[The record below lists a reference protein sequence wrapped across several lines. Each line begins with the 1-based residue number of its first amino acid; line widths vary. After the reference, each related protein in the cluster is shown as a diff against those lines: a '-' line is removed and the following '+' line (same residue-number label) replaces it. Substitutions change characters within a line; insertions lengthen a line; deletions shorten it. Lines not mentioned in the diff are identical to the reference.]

1 MNIKEFVINW
11 QEIANIWDDFVE
23 DSPQGTVFAKT
34 EFLNSLGVPFQIIT
48 VYFRHKIVAGT
59 VILFSEDCKPLPAPF
74 PFTPYQ
80 GLLLADNFAK
90 TNHKRNC
97 EEFFIV
103 TWFVEKLIEKFD
115 KISLAHS
122 WQLQDIR
129 PFQWYNYH
137 TPEKGKFEVKLR
149 YTGILKLTKFDSFNF
164 YLSCIRA
171 VRRQEMRKA
180 IKNKLSIQVSDNI
193 HILDKLHREV
203 WARQGIEH
211 IEKESYLLKAI
222 TEKSLAK
229 GFGILKVCY
238 LDTIPISAILF
249 LFDRKRGYYMFA
261 GNNSEYRESGGSTLL
276 LLDLIEECFKR
287 NLQEIDFVGVNSPNR
302 GDYKLSFNPEIK
314 PYFVTDFN
322 RDLYLYK

>member
-1 MNIKEFVINW
+1 MNTKDFVINW
-11 QEIANIWDDFVE
+11 QEVANIWDAFVE
-23 DSPQGTVFAKT
+23 DSAQGTVFAKS

-48 VYFRHKIVAGT
+48 VYFREKIVAGT
-59 VILFSEDCKPLPAPF
+59 VILFSEDGNILPAPF

-80 GLLLADNFAK
+80 GLLLADNFTK
-90 TNHKRNC
+90 TDHKRNS
-97 EEFFIV
+97 EEFLIL
-103 TWFVEKLIEKFD
+103 TWFIEKLIEKFE

-149 YTGILKLTKFDSFNF
+149 YTGILKLTKFERFDF

-193 HILDKLHREV
+193 EILDKLHREV
-203 WARQGIEH
+203 WARQGIEN

-222 TEKSLAK
+222 TQKSLDK

-238 LDTIPISAILF
+238 LDIIPVSAILF

-261 GNNSEYRESGGSTLL
+261 GNNSEYRETGGSTFL

-287 NLQEIDFVGVNSPNR
+287 KLQEVDFVGVNSPNR

-322 RDLYLYK
+322 TNLNLYK

>member
-1 MNIKEFVINW
+1 MNTKDFVINW
-11 QEIANIWDDFVE
+11 QEVANIWDAFVE
-23 DSPQGTVFAKT
+23 DSAQGTVFAKS

-48 VYFRHKIVAGT
+48 VYFREKIVAGT
-59 VILFSEDCKPLPAPF
+59 VILFSEDGNILPAPF

-80 GLLLADNFAK
+80 GLLLADNFTK
-90 TNHKRNC
+90 TDHKRNS
-97 EEFFIV
+97 EEFLIL
-103 TWFVEKLIEKFD
+103 TWFIEKLIEKFE

-149 YTGILKLTKFDSFNF
+149 YSGILKLTKFESFDF

-193 HILDKLHREV
+193 EILDKLHREV
-203 WARQGIEH
+203 WARQGIEN

-222 TEKSLAK
+222 TQKSLDK

-238 LDTIPISAILF
+238 LDIIPVSAILF

-261 GNNSEYRESGGSTLL
+261 GNNSEYRETGGSTFL

-287 NLQEIDFVGVNSPNR
+287 KLQEVDFVGVNSPNR

-322 RDLYLYK
+322 TNLNLYK